1 MNDGRKNCS
10 STPEENQTEILRITQ
25 NKLKLNRLKRSPKT
39 NQTPKSD
46 FTDFRAETDFK
57 TPTRVPKVGFRSFVT
72 EESPNNDSE
81 LQHEIIWDPTSPATP
96 VRTGRGRRRT
106 AVFKSM
112 DISDIVNRI
121 APKNK
126 KLEEAESSL
135 LQWIGD
141 TAVPCTPEIRE
152 PRTKPKPTRQNPVA
166 DLLKLAKQFDFN
178 MIQQEEAHLQ
188 PNPQSSAEAMHEDHD
203 LFFNENDPPA
213 SPQTHSE
220 AKRPP
225 LGLED
230 TRMNGN
236 DPLGDLGPIQE
247 LDDDLDLL
255 FEGSTQEVSGG
266 LSQGFSA
273 RSQDAAKVSPKRGV
287 NLAARA
293 SANSVNV
300 CGVTRTGGA
309 SESSAV
315 RVCVAAPTLS
325 TIKQLRV
332 ADDFDDDWN
341 NDLLDDSLVME
352 MTQNP
357 ELFSAPQCSSTQKQT
372 NKNSGSANTVYRRN
386 GDKKAKSGEVQ
397 RLNQRLESFQC
408 GQHWNKATGNENAR
422 QSGFHAKKG
431 PEMQVFSS
439 SKVPSMVPGSHSVSK
454 TNYQPKKTMEIQRP
468 LATTSAN
475 STWKVQSQTT
485 TSLVSRSDP
494 SRSVPSATIATTPN
508 FRINKVTEEKESHPT
523 VEDDVLGDLAAEDL
537 DSIFAS
543 DDIWDDGAD
552 DDDLFCE
559 ACGKVEESMAEPE
572 PPPKASVSKSAPQS
586 SRVQSGQNTMG
597 KYESVF
603 VRPSPSN
610 TQVYDRSSTGNRAP
624 LNTEVLPGAHN
635 NNASALDKSTMKS
648 SERKYKFSHVKSTT
662 GTGSAAYNAARQVS
676 ESTTPTTV
684 QSYQRIQENHQFKK
698 PYSTFNAA
706 PAVSKDVSKAVV
718 TRCSDA
724 EIERKKQQAM
734 ERRRLRML
742 ANQNLQAPV

>member
-1 MNDGRKNCS
+1 
-10 STPEENQTEILRITQ
+10 
-25 NKLKLNRLKRSPKT
+25 
-39 NQTPKSD
+39 
-46 FTDFRAETDFK
+46 
-57 TPTRVPKVGFRSFVT
+57 
-72 EESPNNDSE
+72 
-81 LQHEIIWDPTSPATP
+81 
-96 VRTGRGRRRT
+96 
-106 AVFKSM
+106 M

-126 KLEEAESSL
+126 RVEEAESSL

-152 PRTKPKPTRQNPVA
+152 PRTKSKPARQNPVD

-178 MIQQEEAHLQ
+178 MLQQEEAHLQ
-188 PNPQSSAEAMHEDHD
+188 PNPQGSAEATNEDHD
-203 LFFNENDPPA
+203 LFFNDNNLPA
-213 SPQTHSE
+213 SPQTRSE
-220 AKRPP
+220 AERPP

-230 TRMNGN
+230 TRMNGD
-236 DPLGDLGPIQE
+236 DPLDDLGPIQE

-273 RSQDAAKVSPKRGV
+273 RSQDLAKFAPQCGV

-293 SANSVNV
+293 RANSVHP
-300 CGVTRTGGA
+300 CGVSRVGGA
-309 SESSAV
+309 SESSTV
-315 RVCVAAPTLS
+315 HVCVAAPTLS
-325 TIKQLRV
+325 TIKQLGV

-372 NKNSGSANTVYRRN
+372 NKNSGSANTVYRQN
-386 GDKKAKSGEVQ
+386 GDKEAKSGEAQ
-397 RLNQRLESFQC
+397 RLNQRRESFQC
-408 GQHWNKATGNENAR
+408 GQHWSKAIGNENAR
-422 QSGFHAKKG
+422 QSGFHAKNS
-431 PEMQVFSS
+431 PETQFFSS

-454 TNYQPKKTMEIQRP
+454 TNSQPRKTMEIQRP

-475 STWKVQSQTT
+475 STRKVQSPNT

-494 SRSVPSATIATTPN
+494 SVPSATIATTPN
-508 FRINKVTEEKESHPT
+508 FRINKVTEEKKSHPT
-523 VEDDVLGDLAAEDL
+523 MEDDVLGDLAAEDL

-543 DDIWDDGAD
+543 DDIWDDGAE

-572 PPPKASVSKSAPQS
+572 PPPKASVSKPAPQISCVRS
-586 SRVQSGQNTMG
+586 SENTMG
-597 KYESVF
+597 KYEGVF

-610 TQVYDRSSTGNRAP
+610 AQVYDRGATGNRAA
-624 LNTEVLPGAHN
+624 LNTEVLPGALN
-635 NNASALDKSTMKS
+635 NNTSALDKSTMKS
-648 SERKYKFSHVKSTT
+648 SDRKYKFSHVKSTT

-676 ESTTPTTV
+676 ESATPTTV
-684 QSYQRIQENHQFKK
+684 QSYQRIQDHQFKK

-706 PAVSKDVSKAVV
+706 PSVSKDVSKVVV